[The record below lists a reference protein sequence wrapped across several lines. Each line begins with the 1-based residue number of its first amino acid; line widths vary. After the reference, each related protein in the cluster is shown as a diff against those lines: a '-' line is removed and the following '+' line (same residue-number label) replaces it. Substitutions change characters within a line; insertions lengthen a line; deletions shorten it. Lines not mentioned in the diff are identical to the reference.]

1 MTKFRLKKEFHDSV
15 RNLFHDDYANK
26 IIHMKEGQDFFI
38 DRGFSLDKIE
48 KVKEIT
54 PIEELMN
61 VLSIHFK
68 EVANNNVIDKEYWIE
83 KANKFRSN
91 SIIDVLRVFV
101 DYVNK
106 KQPSYGHIPDEW
118 IRDFAV
124 EDNEMI
130 VYKSSMDDY
139 TQGWEDGI
147 HYQRSL
153 AYKKAKDIIYNA
165 LPSYQ
170 KIEEM
175 LEDERLTQQEIVVF
189 KDGAKRL
196 RDYLQEKIIKE

>member
-26 IIHMKEGQDFFI
+26 IINLKEGQEFFV
-38 DRGFSLDKIE
+38 DRGFPLDKIE

-54 PIEELMN
+54 PIEELLN
-61 VLSIHFK
+61 VLSVHFN
-68 EVANNNVIDKEYWIE
+68 EVDNNNVIDKKYWIE
-83 KANKFRSN
+83 KVNKFRCD
-91 SIIDVLRVFV
+91 SIVDILRVFV

-118 IRDFAV
+118 IRDFAA
-124 EDNEMI
+124 EDNGEI
-130 VYKSSMDDY
+130 VYKSSGDDY

-153 AYKKAKDIIYNA
+153 AYKKAKDIVYNA

-175 LEDERLTQQEIVVF
+175 LNEELAQQEIVVF
-189 KDGAKRL
+189 KNGAKWL
-196 RDYLQEKIIKE
+196 RDYLQEQIIKE